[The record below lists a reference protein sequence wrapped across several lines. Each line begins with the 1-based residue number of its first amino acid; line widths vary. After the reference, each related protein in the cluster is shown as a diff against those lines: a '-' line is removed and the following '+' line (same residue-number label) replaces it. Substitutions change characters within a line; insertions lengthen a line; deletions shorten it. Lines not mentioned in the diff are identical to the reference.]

1 MELPSHFQT
10 FLSNIEPTAYQKS
23 EAATGHTTLRLR
35 LEKDEKYKDYF
46 QDSFLSGSY
55 GRDTAI
61 RPIKDVDI
69 IIIAAYS
76 ETIWKPEIALYH
88 LKGVLSNCYE
98 TVTLQSRSVHVA
110 LSYVDMDIVPAIK
123 TNDAFLK
130 IPDRKAQNWVISH
143 PRKHLELS
151 TNMNTARNGL
161 YKPLVK
167 VLKRWNDNRM
177 NDSWKPKSFVLECM
191 VYDYASNNTITSIS
205 NALNGFFAFTHKKY
219 ETYRKVA
226 VSPTIDDPAGTG
238 NNIAKNWANQDFI
251 NFYDEV
257 WKSWNLCYEA
267 LTSQDKTAS
276 IEKWRQLLGDSF
288 PANI

>member
-1 MELPSHFQT
+1 MELPSYFQT
-10 FLSNIEPTAYQKS
+10 FLSNIEPTSNQEN
-23 EAATGHTTLRLR
+23 EASMGHTTLRWR

-46 QDSFLSGSY
+46 LDSFLSGSY
-55 GRDTAI
+55 GRNTVI

-69 IIIAAYS
+69 IIITSYS
-76 ETIWKPEIALYH
+76 EILWKPELTLYH
-88 LKGVLSNCYE
+88 LKGILSNYYNN
-98 TVTLQSRSVHVA
+98 VTLQSRSVNVA
-110 LSYVDMDIVPAIK
+110 LSYVDMDIVPAIN
-123 TNDAFLK
+123 TNGTFLK
-130 IPDRKAQNWVISH
+130 IPDRTAQNWVISN

-151 TNMNTARNGL
+151 IRMNDARNGL

-167 VLKRWNDNRM
+167 ALKRWRDNRM

-191 VYDYASNNTITSIS
+191 IYDYANNTPITSIP
-205 NALNGFFAFTHKKY
+205 NGLNGFFAFTHKKY

-251 NFYDEV
+251 YFYDEV
-257 WKSWNLCYEA
+257 WKSWNLCYDA
-267 LTSQDKTAS
+267 LTSQDKTVS

-288 PANI
+288 PVNI

>member
-1 MELPSHFQT
+1 MELPSHFEK
-10 FLSNIEPTAYQKS
+10 FLSNIEPTYNQKN
-23 EAATGHTTLRLR
+23 EASTGHTTLRLR

-76 ETIWKPEIALYH
+76 ETLWRPELTLYH
-88 LKGVLSNCYE
+88 LKGILSNYYQN
-98 TVTLQSRSVHVA
+98 VTLQSRSVRVA

-123 TNDAFLK
+123 ANDSFLK
-130 IPDRKAQNWVISH
+130 IPDRKAQNWVISN

-151 TNMNTARNGL
+151 TAMNAAKNGL

-167 VLKRWNDNRM
+167 ALKWWRDNRM
-177 NDSWKPKSFVLECM
+177 NDAWKPKSFVLECM
-191 VYDYASNNTITSIS
+191 VYDHASNLAITSIPKS
-205 NALNGFFAFTHKKY
+205 LNEFFSFTHKKY
-219 ETYRKVA
+219 ATYRQFN
-226 VSPTIDDPAGTG
+226 VSPTITDPAGTG
-238 NNIAKNWANQDFI
+238 INVAKNWANQEFC

-267 LTSQDKTAS
+267 LNSQDKMDS
-276 IEKWRQLLGDSF
+276 ITKWRQLLGDAF
-288 PANI
+288 PVNA